1 MPLGLKVKNAI
12 LAFLGSA
19 ILAFGMYHVHS
30 FAQVTEGGQLGLILL
45 LQYWFS
51 ISPAITSF
59 VINAVCFF
67 IGWKALGKTFIAYSA
82 ICTSGFSLTFWLC
95 EQFPPL
101 WPNLIHYPLL
111 AALAGAAFVGVG
123 TGLCVRMGGAPS
135 GDDALVMSISHKL
148 HIKLEYVY
156 IAFDV
161 AIMLLSL
168 TYISLH
174 RILFSLLS
182 ASLSSWMIGFIQR
195 IPIFKKRK

>member
-1 MPLGLKVKNAI
+1 MPFGLKLKNSI
-12 LAFLGSA
+12 LAYLGSA

-30 FAQVTEGGQLGLILL
+30 FAQVTEGGQLGLTLL

-59 VINAVCFF
+59 IMNAICFF
-67 IGWKALGKTFIAYSA
+67 IGWKTLGKTFIAYSA
-82 ICTSGFSLTFWLC
+82 ICTGGFSLTFWLC

-101 WPNLIHYPLL
+101 WPELIGYPLL
-111 AALAGAAFVGVG
+111 AALLGAAFVGIG

-135 GDDALVMSISHKL
+135 GDDALVMSISHKQR
-148 HIKLEYVY
+148 IKLEYVY

-161 AIMLLSL
+161 AIMVLSL
-168 TYISLH
+168 TYIPLN

-195 IPIFKKRK
+195 LPNKKM